1 MKKIHIFTLLLII
14 ILSSIICSYKL
25 LKYYSIKMSP
35 VVFTY
40 AESEVKKLTTLIINK
55 SITKQMSNGLDV
67 DNLLNITRNSNGD
80 IQLISYNSITV
91 TKLLNSVTNL
101 VQLNIKSIEEGNVDL
116 LELPDI
122 YDEEKMKHGIVYEIP
137 LGTVT
142 DNFLLS
148 NLGYKI
154 PVKFTLIGSTTTNLD
169 TKITEYGINNALL
182 EIFITIDVTTQINL
196 PFVSKEVNM
205 STSIPIAIKLIQGII
220 PEYYINSLEN
230 SYQNNNNKRD

>member
-1 MKKIHIFTLLLII
+1 MKRIHIFTLLLII

-25 LKYYSIKMSP
+25 LEYYSVKMSP
-35 VVFTY
+35 VVFSY

-55 SITKQMSNGLDV
+55 SITKQMSVGLDV
-67 DNLLNITRNSNGD
+67 DNLLNITRNSDGD
-80 IQLISYNSITV
+80 IQMISYNSITV

-122 YDEEKMKHGIVYEIP
+122 YDEEKMKYGIVYEIP

-142 DNFLLS
+142 DNFLLA

-154 PVKFTLIGSTTTNLD
+154 PVKFTLVGSTMTNLD

-182 EIFITIDVTTQINL
+182 EIFITIDVTTQINI

-205 STSIPIAIKLIQGII
+205 STEVPIAIKLIQGVI
-220 PEYYINSLEN
+220 PEYYINGLESVKSN
-230 SYQNNNNKRD
+230 

>member
-1 MKKIHIFTLLLII
+1 MKKMHIFTLLLII
-14 ILSSIICSYKL
+14 ILSSFICSYKL
-25 LKYYSIKMSP
+25 LKYYSVKMSP

-55 SITKQMSNGLDV
+55 SITKQMSAGLDV

-80 IQLISYNSITV
+80 IQMISYNSITV

-137 LGTVT
+137 LGAVT
-142 DNFLLS
+142 DNFLLA

-154 PVKFTLIGSTTTNLD
+154 PVKFTLVGSTTTNLD

-182 EIFITIDVTTQINL
+182 EIFITIDVTTQINI

-205 STSIPIAIKLIQGII
+205 TTQVPIAIKLIQGII
-220 PEYYINSLEN
+220 PEYYINGIESEKSN
-230 SYQNNNNKRD
+230 

>member
-14 ILSSIICSYKL
+14 ILSSFICSYKL
-25 LKYYSIKMSP
+25 LKYYSVKMSP

-55 SITKQMSNGLDV
+55 SITKQMSAGLDV

-80 IQLISYNSITV
+80 IQMISYNSITV

-101 VQLNIKSIEEGNVDL
+101 VQLNIKSIEEGNIDL

-142 DNFLLS
+142 DNFLLA

-154 PVKFTLIGSTTTNLD
+154 PVKFTLVGSTTTNLD

-182 EIFITIDVTTQINL
+182 EIFITIDVTTQINI

-205 STSIPIAIKLIQGII
+205 TTQVPIAIKLIQGII
-220 PEYYINSLEN
+220 PEYYINGIESEKSN
-230 SYQNNNNKRD
+230 

>member
-25 LKYYSIKMSP
+25 LEYYSIKMSP

-55 SITKQMSNGLDV
+55 SITKQMSAGLDV
-67 DNLLNITRNSNGD
+67 DNLLNITKNDNGD
-80 IQLISYNSITV
+80 IQMISYNSITV

-101 VQLNIKSIEEGNVDL
+101 VQLNIKSIEEGNIDL

-122 YDEEKMKHGIVYEIP
+122 YDEEKMKYGIVYEIP

-142 DNFLLS
+142 DNFLLA
-148 NLGYKI
+148 NIGYKI
-154 PVKFTLIGSTTTNLD
+154 PVKFTLVGSTTTNLD

-182 EIFITIDVTTQINL
+182 EIFITIDVTTQINI

-205 STSIPIAIKLIQGII
+205 STQVPIAIKLIQGII
-220 PEYYINSLEN
+220 PEYYINGLQSEKIAN
-230 SYQNNNNKRD
+230 

>member
-1 MKKIHIFTLLLII
+1 MKKIHILTLLLII
-14 ILSSIICSYKL
+14 ILSSFICSYKL
-25 LKYYSIKMSP
+25 LNYYSVKMSP

-55 SITKQMSNGLDV
+55 SITKQMSTGLEV
-67 DNLLNITRNSNGD
+67 DNLLNITRNDNGD
-80 IQLISYNSITV
+80 IQMISYNSITV
-91 TKLLNSVTNL
+91 TKLLNTITNL

-122 YDEEKMKHGIVYEIP
+122 YDEEKMKYGIVYEIP

-142 DNFLLS
+142 DNFLLG

-154 PVKFTLIGSTTTNLD
+154 PVKFTLVGSTTTNLD

-182 EIFITIDVTTQINL
+182 EIFITIDVTTQINI
-196 PFVSKEVNM
+196 PFVSSLYSDLLLSCFRKSCVIILN
-205 STSIPIAIKLIQGII
+205 IILNLAIFLFF
-220 PEYYINSLEN
+220 SW
-230 SYQNNNNKRD
+230 

>member
-1 MKKIHIFTLLLII
+1 MKRIHIFTLLLII

-25 LKYYSIKMSP
+25 LEYYSVKMSP
-35 VVFTY
+35 VVFSY

-55 SITKQMSNGLDV
+55 SITKQMSAGLDV
-67 DNLLNITRNSNGD
+67 DNLLNITRNDNGD
-80 IQLISYNSITV
+80 IQMISYNSITV

-122 YDEEKMKHGIVYEIP
+122 YDEEKIKHGIVYEIP

-142 DNFLLS
+142 DNFLLA

-154 PVKFTLIGSTTTNLD
+154 PVKFTLVGSTTTNLD

-182 EIFITIDVTTQINL
+182 EIFITIDVTTQINI

-205 STSIPIAIKLIQGII
+205 STSVPIAIKLIQGVI
-220 PEYYINSLEN
+220 PEYYINGLESGKSN
-230 SYQNNNNKRD
+230 

>member
-25 LKYYSIKMSP
+25 LKYYSVKMSP
-35 VVFTY
+35 VVFSY
-40 AESEVKKLTTLIINK
+40 AENEVKKLTTLIINK
-55 SITKQMSNGLDV
+55 SITKQISNNLNV

-80 IQLISYNSITV
+80 IQMISYNSITV

-122 YDEEKMKHGIVYEIP
+122 YDEEKLKCGIVYEIP

-142 DNFLLS
+142 DNFLLA

-205 STSIPIAIKLIQGII
+205 STQVPIAIKLIQGII
-220 PEYYINSLEN
+220 PEYYINGIESQKTTN
-230 SYQNNNNKRD
+230 

>member
-14 ILSSIICSYKL
+14 ILLSFICSYKL
-25 LKYYSIKMSP
+25 LKYYSVKMSP

-55 SITKQMSNGLDV
+55 SITKQMSAGLDV

-80 IQLISYNSITV
+80 IQMISYNSITV

-142 DNFLLS
+142 DNFLLA

-154 PVKFTLIGSTTTNLD
+154 PVKFTLVGSTTTNLD

-182 EIFITIDVTTQINL
+182 EIFITIDVTTQINI

-205 STSIPIAIKLIQGII
+205 STEVPIAIKLIQGII
-220 PEYYINSLEN
+220 PDYYINGIESE
-230 SYQNNNNKRD
+230 KAIK

>member
-1 MKKIHIFTLLLII
+1 MKKIYIFTLLLII

-25 LKYYSIKMSP
+25 LKYYSVKMSP

-55 SITKQMSNGLDV
+55 SITKQMSAGLDV
-67 DNLLNITRNSNGD
+67 DNLLNITKNDNGD
-80 IQLISYNSITV
+80 IQMISYNSITV

-142 DNFLLS
+142 DNFLLA

-154 PVKFTLIGSTTTNLD
+154 PVKFTLVGSTTTNLD

-182 EIFITIDVTTQINL
+182 EIFITIDVTTQINI

-205 STSIPIAIKLIQGII
+205 STQVPIAIKLIQGII
-220 PEYYINSLEN
+220 PEYYINGLQSEKIAN
-230 SYQNNNNKRD
+230 

>member
-14 ILSSIICSYKL
+14 ILSSFICSYKL
-25 LKYYSIKMSP
+25 LKYYSVKMSP

-55 SITKQMSNGLDV
+55 SITKQMSVGLDV

-80 IQLISYNSITV
+80 IQMISYNSITV

-142 DNFLLS
+142 DNFLLA

-154 PVKFTLIGSTTTNLD
+154 PVKFTLVGSTTTNLD

-182 EIFITIDVTTQINL
+182 EIFITIDVTTQINI

-205 STSIPIAIKLIQGII
+205 STSVPVAIKLIQGLI
-220 PEYYINSLEN
+220 PEYYINGLEN
-230 SYQNNNNKRD
+230 VKKD

>member
-1 MKKIHIFTLLLII
+1 
-14 ILSSIICSYKL
+14 
-25 LKYYSIKMSP
+25 MSP
-35 VVFTY
+35 IVFTY
-40 AESEVKKLTTLIINK
+40 AESEVKKITTLIINK
-55 SITKQMSNGLDV
+55 SITKQMSAGLDV
-67 DNLLNITRNSNGD
+67 DNLLNITKNSQGD
-80 IQLISYNSITV
+80 IQMISYNSITV

-101 VQLNIKSIEEGNVDL
+101 VQLSIKSIEEGNVDM

-142 DNFLLS
+142 DNFLLA

-154 PVKFTLIGSTTTNLD
+154 PVKFTLVGSTTTNLD

-182 EIFITIDVTTQINL
+182 EIFITIDVTTQINI

-205 STSIPIAIKLIQGII
+205 STEVPIAIKLIQGII
-220 PEYYINSLEN
+220 PEYYINGLEN
-230 SYQNNNNKRD
+230 EKNK

>member
-1 MKKIHIFTLLLII
+1 
-14 ILSSIICSYKL
+14 
-25 LKYYSIKMSP
+25 MSP
-35 VVFTY
+35 IVFTY

-55 SITKQMSNGLDV
+55 SITKQMSAGLDV
-67 DNLLNITRNSNGD
+67 DNLLNITKNSNGD
-80 IQLISYNSITV
+80 IQMISYNSITV

-101 VQLNIKSIEEGNVDL
+101 VQLSIKSIEEGNVDM

-142 DNFLLS
+142 DNFLLA

-154 PVKFTLIGSTTTNLD
+154 PVKFTLVGSTTTNLD

-182 EIFITIDVTTQINL
+182 EIFITIDVTTQINI

-205 STSIPIAIKLIQGII
+205 STEVPIAIKLIQGII
-220 PEYYINSLEN
+220 PEYYINGLE
-230 SYQNNNNKRD
+230 SEKNK

>member
-1 MKKIHIFTLLLII
+1 MKRIYIFTLLLII

-25 LKYYSIKMSP
+25 LEYYSVKMSP
-35 VVFTY
+35 VVFSY

-55 SITKQMSNGLDV
+55 SITKQMSAGLDV
-67 DNLLNITRNSNGD
+67 DNLLNITRNDNGD
-80 IQLISYNSITV
+80 IQMISYNSITV

-122 YDEEKMKHGIVYEIP
+122 YDEEKMKYGIVYEIP

-142 DNFLLS
+142 DNFLLA

-154 PVKFTLIGSTTTNLD
+154 PVKFTLVGSTTTNLD

-182 EIFITIDVTTQINL
+182 EIFITIDVTTQINI

-205 STSIPIAIKLIQGII
+205 STEVPIAIKLIQGVI
-220 PEYYINSLEN
+220 PEYYINGLESGKSN
-230 SYQNNNNKRD
+230 

>member
-1 MKKIHIFTLLLII
+1 MKRIHIFTLLLII

-25 LKYYSIKMSP
+25 LEYYSIKMSP
-35 VVFTY
+35 VVFSY

-55 SITKQMSNGLDV
+55 SITKQMSAGLDV
-67 DNLLNITRNSNGD
+67 DNLLNITRNDNGD
-80 IQLISYNSITV
+80 IQMISYNSITV

-122 YDEEKMKHGIVYEIP
+122 YDEEKMKYGIVYEIP

-142 DNFLLS
+142 DNFLLA

-154 PVKFTLIGSTTTNLD
+154 PVKFTLVGSTTTNLD

-182 EIFITIDVTTQINL
+182 EIFITIDVTTQINI

-205 STSIPIAIKLIQGII
+205 STEVPIAIKLIQGVI
-220 PEYYINSLEN
+220 PEYYINGLE
-230 SYQNNNNKRD
+230 SKKVID